1 MTFKQVDVQLQ
12 VTAIVNIEHLNTGKI
27 GRLAC
32 DERFIGHG
40 VTLDDSPIYWK
51 LPTRNHFD
59 DISSLHQINIHLLL
73 TAAQIDVKHHK
84 RSEFRL
90 NPAQWSST

>member
-1 MTFKQVDVQLQ
+1 M
-12 VTAIVNIEHLNTGKI
+12 TAIVKYGALKHRKS

-59 DISSLHQINIHLLL
+59 DISSLHQIDIHLLL
-73 TAAQIDVKHHK
+73 TAAQTDVKHHR
-84 RSEFRL
+84 RSELRL
-90 NPAQWSST
+90 KPAQWSST